1 MLERD
6 EVIRRLGTVD
16 IYQASAW
23 AELIHDLELLGLRIC
38 EVEKND
44 NRRSYSKIY

>member
-23 AELIHDLELLGLRIC
+23 AELIHDLELFGLRIC
-38 EVEKND
+38 EVKKND
-44 NRRSYSKIY
+44 